1 MFLSDF
7 VVLLLYSAAS
17 LNRVNELTS
26 NMAAPTMQ
34 HTNVP
39 KPALKEENRRKKKKE
54 KKVKAESSRKV
65 F

>member
-7 VVLLLYSAAS
+7 VLLLYSAAS

-54 KKVKAESSRKV
+54 EKK
-65 F
+65 